1 MVEKIKYKFLNK
13 LFDMDDNSV
22 SATSVFLLATTIIG
36 LILLLVPA
44 ITLLVEVFYNHTIAT
59 DLSGMAAYIGSVA
72 GLFASAGITKAWTNW
87 SNYKFNKDVVV
98 KKTTTSNQDG
108 GLIVVEETKT
118 TTKKP
123 NTQQLSE
130 GEILPNVNV

>member
-1 MVEKIKYKFLNK
+1 
-13 LFDMDDNSV
+13 MDDSSV
-22 SATSVFLLATTIIG
+22 SVTSVFLIVTTITG

-44 ITLLVEVFYNHTIAT
+44 IALLVEVFYNHTIAT

-72 GLFASAGITKAWTNW
+72 ALFTSAGITKAWTNW

-98 KKTTTSNQDG
+98 TKTTTSNESG
-108 GLIVVEETKT
+108 GVVVVEETKT

-123 NTQQLSE
+123 ANQAPINNN
-130 GEILPNVNV
+130 EILPNVN